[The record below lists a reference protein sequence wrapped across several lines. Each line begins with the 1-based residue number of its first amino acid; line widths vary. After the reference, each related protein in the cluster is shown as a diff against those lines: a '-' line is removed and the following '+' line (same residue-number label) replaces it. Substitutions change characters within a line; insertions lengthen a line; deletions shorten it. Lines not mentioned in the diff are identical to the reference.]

1 MQDDKQQKNRAQTRS
16 RAARKTKAIN
26 LGELIGRLAFS
37 VPEFSALFGHSGT
50 RGYRAVYRGLVKPI
64 TEGGRL
70 LIPRTEVD
78 RLLARTAE
86 YNPSNTERDGKG
98 DQQ

>member
-1 MQDDKQQKNRAQTRS
+1 MKTSEAHRQRAQTQS

-50 RGYRAVYRGLVKPI
+50 WGYRAVYRGLVKPI

-86 YNPSNTERDGKG
+86 YNPNKAVEAKAAK
-98 DQQ
+98 